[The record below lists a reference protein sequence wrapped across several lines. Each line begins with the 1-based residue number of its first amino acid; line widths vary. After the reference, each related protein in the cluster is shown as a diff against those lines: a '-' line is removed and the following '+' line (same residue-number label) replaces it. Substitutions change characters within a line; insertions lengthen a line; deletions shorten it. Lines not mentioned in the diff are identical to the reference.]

1 MSAPGQDTVG
11 SQHSK
16 ECKSAHP
23 ACLERLRGTA
33 PSSSE
38 LPWLAGSCWHCRHLT
53 WQRGIFWLD
62 CSTDLCVVL
71 SSGTD
76 LCFQLDACWKMRL
89 FFLLFYRAGST
100 TVVDKVTDPWLYYCG
115 IKMLW
120 VFSSILEIRLL
131 CEHWTVHNLECVRT
145 HNICVPADES
155 ISLCLF
161 NTRYLSWNC
170 PKTIC

>member
-1 MSAPGQDTVG
+1 MVGVLGDFSLSVVKSICTFSVNSCCKTNSHNIIKYRGITEHSVALSWIKVGFVWCMLMSAPGQDAVG

-89 FFLLFYRAGST
+89 FFFFIEQVALQ
-100 TVVDKVTDPWLYYCG
+100 WW
-115 IKMLW
+115 IK
-120 VFSSILEIRLL
+120 
-131 CEHWTVHNLECVRT
+131 
-145 HNICVPADES
+145 
-155 ISLCLF
+155 
-161 NTRYLSWNC
+161 
-170 PKTIC
+170 